1 MNVTPMVAAIALES
15 REAVEMLL
23 FENLPLETTVQIDQN
38 QHVNCVHCVLFRR
51 FASLLVGQTAVSIT
65 I

>member
-23 FENLPLETTVQIDQN
+23 YENLPLETTVQIDQN
-38 QHVNCVHCVLFRR
+38 QHVPVHRVR
-51 FASLLVGQTAVSIT
+51 
-65 I
+65 